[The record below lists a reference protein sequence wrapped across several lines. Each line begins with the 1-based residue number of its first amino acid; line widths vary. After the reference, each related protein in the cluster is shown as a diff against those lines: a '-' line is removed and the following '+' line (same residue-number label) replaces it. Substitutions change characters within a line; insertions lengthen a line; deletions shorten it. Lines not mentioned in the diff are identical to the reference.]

1 MAGTV
6 GDLRRALADLP
17 DDVRVVIE
25 QWDCHGEWSGLAEFD
40 ADLQCRDVAP
50 GPAFVIVAEEGA

>member
-1 MAGTV
+1 V